1 MWVTH
6 GAEDALVH
14 WCETRGLKA
23 RPLRFVGYGEEDET
37 SGEGTAALTQEG
49 EAP

>member
-6 GAEDALVH
+6 GAEDALTH

-23 RPLRFVGYGEEDET
+23 QPLRFVGYGEEDE
-37 SGEGTAALTQEG
+37 GEGAEVAAVERPG
-49 EAP
+49 AS